1 MEDLKT
7 SEEKSLD
14 VKEENNVKEEDK
26 KDDKKKFRSG
36 YVALIGLPNVGKS
49 TLLNQLLGYKVAI
62 ATPKP
67 QTTRFQI
74 RGVLTGEDFQIIFVD
89 TPGIHDAKDLFN
101 KLMVEHALKA
111 IEEVDSI
118 VFIVDVSN
126 RNPRAEEKIIEILRR
141 ANKPTILALNKID
154 LIKKGELLPI
164 IDFFSHIFPFK
175 AIVPISALERDG
187 LDELLKEIVETLPEG
202 PMYYDPETITD
213 QPQRLLA
220 AEIIR
225 EKIFMLT
232 RQEVPYSTTVVV
244 EEFEEDPEK
253 DLIRIQ
259 ATVYVEKDSQK
270 GIIIGKGGQML
281 KKIGTLAREEL
292 EFLFGK
298 KVHLEIW
305 VKVLKGWRKEEKLLR
320 RVGFPLV

>member
-1 MEDLKT
+1 MENSQAKN
-7 SEEKSLD
+7 
-14 VKEENNVKEEDK
+14 EN
-26 KDDKKKFRSG
+26 KFRSG

-67 QTTRFQI
+67 QTTRFPI
-74 RGVLTGEDFQIIFVD
+74 RGVLTGENFQIIFVD

-101 KLMVEHALKA
+101 KIMVEQALKA

-118 VFIVDVSN
+118 VFIIDVSN
-126 RNPRAEEKIIEILRR
+126 RNPKAEEKIIDILRK
-141 ANKPTILALNKID
+141 ANKPAILALNKID
-154 LIKKGELLPI
+154 LVKKGELLPI
-164 IDFFSHIFPFK
+164 IDYFSQIYPFK

-187 LDELLKEIVETLPEG
+187 LEELVKEIVETLPEG
-202 PMYYDPETITD
+202 PMYYDPDTLTD

-225 EKIFMLT
+225 EKVFMLT
-232 RQEVPYSTTVVV
+232 RQEIPYATAVVV
-244 EEFEEDPEK
+244 EEFQEDPERN
-253 DLIRIQ
+253 LIIIQ
-259 ATVYVEKDSQK
+259 ATIYVEKDSQK
-270 GIIIGKGGQML
+270 GIVIGKGGQML

-298 KVHLEIW
+298 RVHLDLW

-320 RVGFPLV
+320 RLGFPGV

>member
-1 MEDLKT
+1 MGDIQQ
-7 SEEKSLD
+7 EERQTEGQEKQT
-14 VKEENNVKEEDK
+14 EQP
-26 KDDKKKFRSG
+26 FRSG
-36 YVALIGLPNVGKS
+36 YVALVGLPNVGKS

-74 RGVLTGEDFQIIFVD
+74 RGVLTGENFQIVFVD
-89 TPGIHDAKDLFN
+89 TPGIHDAKGLFN

-111 IEEVDSI
+111 LEEADSV
-118 VFIVDVSN
+118 VFIIDVAN
-126 RNPRAEEKIIEILRR
+126 RNPQAEEKILEILRK

-154 LIKKGELLPI
+154 LIPKGEILPM
-164 IDFFSHIFPFK
+164 IDFFSRVFPFK

-187 LDELLKEIVETLPEG
+187 LDLLVKEIVETLPEG
-202 PMYYDPETITD
+202 PMYYDPETLTD
-213 QPQRLLA
+213 QPQRVLA

-225 EKIFMLT
+225 EKVFMLT
-232 RQEVPYSTTVVV
+232 RQEIPYATAVVV
-244 EEFEEDPEK
+244 EDFEEDPER
-253 DLIRIQ
+253 DLIVIR
-259 ATVYVEKDSQK
+259 ATIFVERDSQK

-292 EFLFGK
+292 EFLLGK
-298 KVHLEIW
+298 KVHLELW

-320 RVGFPLV
+320 RVGFPTV

>member
-1 MEDLKT
+1 MDLT
-7 SEEKSLD
+7 NPGETIDPQNSE
-14 VKEENNVKEEDK
+14 
-26 KDDKKKFRSG
+26 KKFRSG
-36 YVALIGLPNVGKS
+36 YVALIGVPNVGKS

-74 RGVLTGEDFQIIFVD
+74 RGILTGEDYQIIFVD
-89 TPGIHDAKDLFN
+89 TPGIHEAKMLFN
-101 KLMVEHALKA
+101 RLMVEQALGA
-111 IEEVDSI
+111 IEEVDSV
-118 VFIVDVSN
+118 VFLVDAAN
-126 RNPRAEEKIIEILRR
+126 RSPKAEEKIIEILRR
-141 ANKPTILALNKID
+141 ADKPTILALNKID
-154 LIKKGELLPI
+154 LIKKGELLPM
-164 IDFFSHIFPFK
+164 IDFFSRIFPFK

-187 LDELLKEIVETLPEG
+187 LDELLEEIVATLPFG
-202 PMYYDPETITD
+202 PMYYSPDMLTD
-213 QPQRLLA
+213 QPERQLA

-232 RQEVPYSTTVVV
+232 RQEIPYASAVVV
-244 EEFEEDPEK
+244 EEFQEDPDK
-253 DLIRIQ
+253 DLLYIQ

-292 EFLFGK
+292 EFLLGK

-305 VKVLKGWRKEEKLLR
+305 VKVLKGWRKEEKALR
-320 RVGFPLV
+320 RLGFPVT

>member
-1 MEDLKT
+1 MENQTTEAQDQ
-7 SEEKSLD
+7 
-14 VKEENNVKEEDK
+14 
-26 KDDKKKFRSG
+26 KDKKFRSG

-62 ATPKP
+62 TTPKP

-111 IEEVDSI
+111 IEEVDSL
-118 VFIVDVSN
+118 VFIVDASR
-126 RNPRAEEKIIEILRR
+126 RNPQAEEKIIEILRR
-141 ANKPTILALNKID
+141 AQKPTVLALNKID
-154 LIKKGELLPI
+154 LIKKGELLPM
-164 IDFFSHIFPFK
+164 IDFFSRLFPFK

-187 LDELLKEIVETLPEG
+187 LDELVKEIVATLPEG

-213 QPQRLLA
+213 QPQRVLA

-232 RQEVPYSTTVVV
+232 RQEVPYSTTVVG
-244 EEFEEDPEK
+244 EEFHEDPER
-253 DLIRIQ
+253 DLIHIQ
-259 ATVYVEKDSQK
+259 ATIYVEKDSQK
-270 GIIIGKGGQML
+270 GILIGRGGQML

-298 KVHLEIW
+298 RVHLELW
-305 VKVLKGWRKEEKLLR
+305 VKVLKGWRKEERLLR
-320 RVGFPLV
+320 RVGFPMV

>member
-1 MEDLKT
+1 MENEKT
-7 SEEKSLD
+7 NE
-14 VKEENNVKEEDK
+14 K
-26 KDDKKKFRSG
+26 KDQNKEPKFRSG

-62 ATPKP
+62 TTPKP

-74 RGVLTGEDFQIIFVD
+74 RGVLTGKNFQIIFVD

-118 VFIVDVSN
+118 VFIVDVAS

-141 ANKPTILALNKID
+141 ANKPAILALNKID
-154 LIKKGELLPI
+154 LIKKGELLPM
-164 IDFFSHIFPFK
+164 IDFFSRLFPFK

-187 LDELLKEIVETLPEG
+187 LEELVKEIVETLPEG

-232 RQEVPYSTTVVV
+232 RQEVPYSTAVVV
-244 EEFEEDPEK
+244 EEFEEDPERG
-253 DLIRIQ
+253 LIRIQ

-281 KKIGTLAREEL
+281 KKIGSLAREEL

>member
-1 MEDLKT
+1 MENQT
-7 SEEKSLD
+7 TEHQEQ
-14 VKEENNVKEEDK
+14 
-26 KDDKKKFRSG
+26 KDKKFRSG

-62 ATPKP
+62 TTPKP

-89 TPGIHDAKDLFN
+89 TPGLHDAKDFFN

-118 VFIVDVSN
+118 VFIVDASR
-126 RNPRAEEKIIEILRR
+126 RNPQAEEKIIEILRR
-141 ANKPTILALNKID
+141 AQKPTVLALNKID
-154 LIKKGELLPI
+154 LVKKGELLPM
-164 IDFFSHIFPFK
+164 IDFFSRLFPFK

-187 LDELLKEIVETLPEG
+187 LEELLKEIVATLPQG

-213 QPQRLLA
+213 QPERVLA

-232 RQEVPYSTTVVV
+232 RQEVPYATAVVV
-244 EEFEEDPEK
+244 EEFYEDPEK
-253 DLIRIQ
+253 DLIYIQ
-259 ATVYVEKDSQK
+259 ATIYVEKDSQK
-270 GIIIGKGGQML
+270 GILIGRGGQML

-298 KVHLEIW
+298 RVHLELW
-305 VKVLKGWRKEEKLLR
+305 VKVLKGWRKEERLLR
-320 RVGFPLV
+320 RVGFPMV

>member
-1 MEDLKT
+1 MEAIATNNEKEPN
-7 SEEKSLD
+7 SE
-14 VKEENNVKEEDK
+14 
-26 KDDKKKFRSG
+26 KKFRSG

-67 QTTRFQI
+67 QTTRFQV

-89 TPGIHDAKDLFN
+89 TPGIHDARGLFN
-101 KLMVEHALKA
+101 RLMVEQALKA
-111 IEEVDSI
+111 IEEVDAI
-118 VFIVDVSN
+118 VFIVDAAN
-126 RNPRAEEKIIEILRR
+126 RQPQAEEKIIEILRK
-141 ANKPTILALNKID
+141 ANKPTVLALNKID
-154 LIKKGELLPI
+154 LINKGDLLPM
-164 IDFFSHIFPFK
+164 IDFFSRVFPFK

-187 LDELLKEIVETLPEG
+187 LELLVKEIVETLPEG
-202 PMYYDPETITD
+202 PMYYDPDTLTD
-213 QPQRLLA
+213 QPERLLA

-232 RQEVPYSTTVVV
+232 RQEIPYASAVVV
-244 EEFEEDPEK
+244 EEFREDPERN
-253 DLIRIQ
+253 LVHIQ

-292 EFLFGK
+292 EFLLGK
-298 KVHLEIW
+298 KVHLELW
-305 VKVLKGWRKEEKLLR
+305 VKVLKGWRKEERLLR
-320 RVGFPLV
+320 RLGFPGV

>member
-1 MEDLKT
+1 MEQ
-7 SEEKSLD
+7 
-14 VKEENNVKEEDK
+14 KENKE
-26 KDDKKKFRSG
+26 FRSG

-67 QTTRFQI
+67 QTTRFPI
-74 RGVLTGEDFQIIFVD
+74 RGVLTGENFQIIFVD

-101 KLMVEHALKA
+101 KLMVEQALKA

-118 VFIVDVSN
+118 VFIIDVSN
-126 RNPRAEEKIIEILRR
+126 RNPKAEEKIIEILQK
-141 ANKPTILALNKID
+141 AEKPAILALNKID
-154 LIKKGELLPI
+154 LIKKGELLPMI
-164 IDFFSHIFPFK
+164 EFFSRIYPFK

-187 LDELLKEIVETLPEG
+187 LDELVKEIVETLPEG
-202 PMYYDPETITD
+202 PMYYDPETLTD

-225 EKIFMLT
+225 EKVFMLT
-232 RQEVPYSTTVVV
+232 RQEIPYATAVVV
-244 EEFEEDPEK
+244 EEFQEDPEK
-253 DLIRIQ
+253 NMIFIQ
-259 ATVYVEKDSQK
+259 ATIYVEKDSQK
-270 GIIIGKGGQML
+270 GIVIGKGGQML

-298 KVHLEIW
+298 RVHLDLW

-320 RVGFPLV
+320 RLGFPGV

>member
-1 MEDLKT
+1 MENTPEKT
-7 SEEKSLD
+7 D
-14 VKEENNVKEEDK
+14 EN
-26 KDDKKKFRSG
+26 KFRSG

-67 QTTRFQI
+67 QTTRFPI
-74 RGVLTGEDFQIIFVD
+74 RGILTGENFQIIFVD

-101 KLMVEHALKA
+101 KIMVEQALKA

-118 VFIVDVSN
+118 VFIIDVSN
-126 RNPRAEEKIIEILRR
+126 RNPKAEEKIVEILRK

-164 IDFFSHIFPFK
+164 IDYFSQIYPFK

-187 LDELLKEIVETLPEG
+187 LEELVKEIAETLPEG
-202 PMYYDPETITD
+202 PMYYDPETLTD

-225 EKIFMLT
+225 EKVFMLT
-232 RQEVPYSTTVVV
+232 RQEIPYATAVVV
-244 EEFEEDPEK
+244 EEFHEDPERN
-253 DLIRIQ
+253 LVVIQ
-259 ATVYVEKDSQK
+259 ATIYVEKDSQK

-292 EFLFGK
+292 EFLLGK
-298 KVHLEIW
+298 RVHLDLW

-320 RVGFPLV
+320 RLGFPGV

>member
-1 MEDLKT
+1 MEKLTNNHQKPEAG
-7 SEEKSLD
+7 EE
-14 VKEENNVKEEDK
+14 
-26 KDDKKKFRSG
+26 KFRSG
-36 YVALIGLPNVGKS
+36 FVALIGLPNVGKS

-62 ATPKP
+62 TTPKP
-67 QTTRFQI
+67 QTTRFQV
-74 RGVLTGEDFQIIFVD
+74 RGVLTGENYQIVFVD

-118 VFIVDVSN
+118 VFIVDVTN
-126 RNPRAEEKIIEILRR
+126 RNPRAEEKILEILRR
-141 ANKPTILALNKID
+141 AGKPVVLALNKID
-154 LIKKGELLPI
+154 LIKKGELLPMM
-164 IDFFSHIFPFK
+164 DFFSRVFPFK

-187 LDELLKEIVETLPEG
+187 LDELVKEIVATLPEG
-202 PMYYDPETITD
+202 PMYYDPETLTD

-232 RQEVPYSTTVVV
+232 RQEVPYATAVVV
-244 EEFEEDPEK
+244 EEFHEDPER

-259 ATVYVEKDSQK
+259 ATIYVEKDSQK
-270 GIIIGKGGQML
+270 GILIGRGGQML
-281 KKIGTLAREEL
+281 KKVGTLAREEL

-298 KVHLEIW
+298 RVHLELW
-305 VKVLKGWRKEEKLLR
+305 VKVLKGWRKEERLLR
-320 RVGFPLV
+320 RVGFPVV

>member
-1 MEDLKT
+1 METLPTEKET
-7 SEEKSLD
+7 ETEE
-14 VKEENNVKEEDK
+14 
-26 KDDKKKFRSG
+26 KFRSG

-74 RGVLTGEDFQIIFVD
+74 RGVLTGSNYQIVFVD
-89 TPGIHDAKDLFN
+89 TPGIHDAKGLFN
-101 KLMVEHALKA
+101 KLIVEQALKA
-111 IEEVDSI
+111 IEEVDAI
-118 VFIVDVSN
+118 VFIVDASH
-126 RNPRAEEKIIEILRR
+126 RNPQAEEKIIELLRK

-154 LIKKGELLPI
+154 LIKKGELLPM
-164 IDFFSHIFPFK
+164 IDFFSRVYPFE

-187 LDELLKEIVETLPEG
+187 LDLLVEEIVKVLPEG
-202 PMYYDPETITD
+202 PMYYDLETLTD

-232 RQEVPYSTTVVV
+232 RQEIPYASAVVV
-244 EEFEEDPEK
+244 EEFYEDPEK
-253 DLIRIQ
+253 DLIHIQ

-292 EFLFGK
+292 EFLLGK
-298 KVHLEIW
+298 KVHLQLW

-320 RVGFPLV
+320 RLGFPGV